1 MLVTLIVILIQ
12 QKLDITELKFSYYGE
27 VITPSMVHALN
38 AKDPEFF
45 RFANNSLFKDE
56 NGYYY
61 VVITAHLFP
70 AILKTKDFKTYEF
83 VTTINNL
90 VGKVAPYVIYNPQ
103 DNNLY
108 LFYSDWLNT
117 IKGDITYAKLGLAIG
132 KYKSD
137 IALIN
142 FEDQGYLKIIGS
154 PLIDASAGWDP
165 YIVKINETYFMVY
178 SSAVHGVHLA
188 SANNLGT
195 EWKYL
200 STIIHDNRENPA
212 LFQYENI
219 WYMCIGT
226 YDAPGYDL
234 YSSKD
239 FLKWKLVKS
248 IWFRDPKYPILPAG
262 SACVLIDKTLYYVYQ
277 VPLSTDYV
285 SGPFSI
291 NLAYATLDR

>member
-1 MLVTLIVILIQ
+1 MLATLFVILIQ
-12 QKLDITELKFSYYGE
+12 QKSDITELKFSYFGE
-27 VITPSMVHALN
+27 VITPSMVHANN

-61 VVITAHLFP
+61 VIITAHLFP
-70 AILKTKDFKTYEF
+70 AILRTKDFKTYEF
-83 VTTINNL
+83 VTTINL

-117 IKGDITYAKLGLAIG
+117 IKGDIIYARLGLAIG
-132 KYKSD
+132 EYKPD
-137 IALIN
+137 IASIK
-142 FEDQGYLKIIGS
+142 FEDQGYLKISGS

-165 YIVKINETYFMVY
+165 YIIKINETYFMLY
-178 SSAVHGVHLA
+178 SSAAHGVHLA
-188 SANNLGT
+188 SANKLGT
-195 EWKYL
+195 EWEYL
-200 STIIHDNRENPA
+200 STIIRDNRENPA
-212 LFQYENI
+212 LFQYENT
-219 WYMCIGT
+219 WYMLIGI
-226 YDAPGYDL
+226 YNAPGYDL

-248 IWFRDPKYPILPAG
+248 DWFKDPKYSVLPAG
-262 SACVLIDKTLYYVYQ
+262 SACVLIDKTLYHIYQ